1 MISICKPTI
10 YIVDFKQK
18 ADLVIGRLTRE
29 LVYRIDKLLQRNGTR
44 VVLVED
50 LEYALREERL

>member
-1 MISICKPTI
+1 LILICKLTI

-18 ADLVIGRLTRE
+18 ANLVVGRLTRE

-50 LEYALREERL
+50 LEDALREERL